1 MFIGVNVGF
10 HYETI
15 FFKFVSGQ
23 HLRGGGFGSPS
34 NRAYTQHIGVKILNV
49 MPASAKSAIMP

>member
-10 HYETI
+10 HYGTI
-15 FFKFVSGQ
+15 FLNLCLANIWG
-23 HLRGGGFGSPS
+23 GGGFGSPS